1 MKEFFRGSL
10 RVTVYGAVFYLLG
23 YVFSLMIVHL

>member
-10 RVTVYGAVFYLLG
+10 RVTVYGAVFYL
-23 YVFSLMIVHL
+23 YVYVLSLMIVHL

>member
-10 RVTVYGAVFYLLG
+10 RVTVYGAVFYLIG
-23 YVFSLMIVHL
+23 YLYSWMIVHL